1 MDVGRRRHRGHAG
14 RHRRPERPEL
24 GTRAAAVGMDADTG
38 WTAGGCR
45 TSCADGGGAREPA
58 SPVSGCFKRAI
69 PSIHLKRSWPNATG
83 FSRTAPWARICS
95 PRGSRATSGGT
106 LRNPAKVASIHRD
119 MAAAGADVLLTS
131 TFGVNRYR
139 PALLAAMRDAVERH
153 PPAAAPDHA
162 MIEARLGPLTI
173 TAGTEAAVVRAK
185 EGPPPPGRRRRR
197 V

>member
-1 MDVGRRRHRGHAG
+1 
-14 RHRRPERPEL
+14 
-24 GTRAAAVGMDADTG
+24 MDADTG

-58 SPVSGCFKRAI
+58 SPASGCFKRAI
-69 PSIHLKRSWPNATG
+69 PSIHVGPAQLLDSILGLRAAADQGTVIVAKSNCG
-83 FSRTAPWARICS
+83 FPEMGDDLRVRHDGTPHTMAEYARLARDAGARII
-95 PRGSRATSGGT
+95 GGCCGT
-106 LRNPAKVASIHRD
+106 TPAR
-119 MAAAGADVLLTS
+119 
-131 TFGVNRYR
+131 
-139 PALLAAMRDAVERH
+139 LAAMRDAVERH